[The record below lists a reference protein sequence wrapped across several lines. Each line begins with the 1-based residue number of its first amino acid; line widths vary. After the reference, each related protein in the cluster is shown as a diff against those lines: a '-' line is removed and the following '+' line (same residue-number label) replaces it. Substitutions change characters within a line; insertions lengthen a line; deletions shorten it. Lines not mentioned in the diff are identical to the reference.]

1 VLWRV
6 ARGLCGPD
14 HLTSTFCWFSLRLHA
29 CRGCVQVGYLVAGI
43 KTVEDARVG
52 DTITLENGKGR
63 AAEALPG
70 YAEAKPMV
78 WCGIFPTDAG
88 QYAPP
93 LPTVAPTHV
102 PTVHSLS

>member
-1 VLWRV
+1 
-6 ARGLCGPD
+6 
-14 HLTSTFCWFSLRLHA
+14 
-29 CRGCVQVGYLVAGI
+29 VQVGYLVAGI